1 MIEVKREKSGSVDM
15 IFLNGSIEESVSFET
30 IIGQPIPEMHV
41 NCKGISRINSIGV
54 KSWIAYFQTC
64 QKSGTKITFYECSSA
79 IVEQINLI
87 SNFLCGGK
95 VDSIFLP
102 YSCKG
107 CKSELAALFPVS
119 ELRKL
124 GSDIPNQKC
133 NKCGNV
139 AEFDDIPEEYL
150 GFLTR

>member
-64 QKSGTKITFYECSSA
+64 H
-79 IVEQINLI
+79 
-87 SNFLCGGK
+87 
-95 VDSIFLP
+95 
-102 YSCKG
+102 
-107 CKSELAALFPVS
+107 
-119 ELRKL
+119 
-124 GSDIPNQKC
+124 
-133 NKCGNV
+133 
-139 AEFDDIPEEYL
+139 
-150 GFLTR
+150 